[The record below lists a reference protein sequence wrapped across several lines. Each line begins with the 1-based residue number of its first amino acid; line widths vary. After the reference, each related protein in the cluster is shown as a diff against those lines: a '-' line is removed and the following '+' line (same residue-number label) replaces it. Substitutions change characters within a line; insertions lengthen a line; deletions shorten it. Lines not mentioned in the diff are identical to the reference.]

1 MSKFGRKLGETIFM
15 NKIPQNSILPQN
27 PITPPPPSPQ
37 PYVSPAISP
46 LPTSP
51 LPPASQPIP
60 IQRELTPQ
68 QEDELCGSFHE
79 HSVRCAPIT
88 LMRSGA
94 FYFRPNANPGN
105 PGNAGNGDNPHNE

>member
-15 NKIPQNSILPQN
+15 NKIPQN
-27 PITPPPPSPQ
+27 PITPPPPPPPSPQ

-51 LPPASQPIP
+51 LPPESDPIP

-79 HSVRCAPIT
+79 HSVRCTPLEIVRGMAT
-88 LMRSGA
+88 
-94 FYFRPNANPGN
+94 YFNPNWN
-105 PGNAGNGDNPHNE
+105 DDSE

>member
-15 NKIPQNSILPQN
+15 NKIPQN
-27 PITPPPPSPQ
+27 PITPPPPPPPSPQ
-37 PYVSPAISP
+37 PYISPTISP

-68 QEDELCGSFHE
+68 QEEELCRSFHE
-79 HSVRCAPIT
+79 HSVRCTPIT